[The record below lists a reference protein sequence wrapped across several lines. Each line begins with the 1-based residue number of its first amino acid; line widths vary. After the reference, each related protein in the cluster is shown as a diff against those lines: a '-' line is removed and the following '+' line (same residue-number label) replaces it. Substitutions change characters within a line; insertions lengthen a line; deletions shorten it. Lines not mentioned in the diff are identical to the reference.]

1 MNNKV
6 IFLIYNIIIII
17 VFTYIYYYLSADHFY
32 IDYNLVEDDQISLI
46 DCVNLSVTIQ
56 STVGLPSI
64 KAKTKLCRFIVTLQQ
79 ALLVISLYAVFTD
92 FF

>member
-1 MNNKV
+1 MTNKS

-17 VFTYIYYYLSADHFY
+17 VFTYIYYHLSEEHFY
-32 IDYNLVEDDQISLI
+32 IDYNLEEENQKSLI

-64 KAKTKLCRFIVTLQQ
+64 KAKTKLCRFVVTLQQ
-79 ALLVISLYAVFTD
+79 ALLVISLYALFAD